1 MHDEPRRHPCRH
13 ARCASGRAHDRKGE
27 REYPGTLEVA
37 GNERGYVLIHTHT
50 PVDEKNHVWHVIVNC
65 PAHHMS
71 HGDPSKSTAKRVAEM
86 FPEVAAEDEWA
97 LEQQQQ
103 MFAYPDEG
111 YCEVFLKPD
120 LALRRARKI
129 FVDLL
134 REEQMAKAQ
143 AAE

>member
-1 MHDEPRRHPCRH
+1 
-13 ARCASGRAHDRKGE
+13 
-27 REYPGTLEVA
+27 
-37 GNERGYVLIHTHT
+37 
-50 PVDEKNHVWHVIVNC
+50 
-65 PAHHMS
+65 
-71 HGDPSKSTAKRVAEM
+71 M

-97 LEQQQQ
+97 LAQQQQ

-111 YCEVFLKPD
+111 YSEVFLKPD

-134 REEQMAKAQ
+134 REQELAKAQ

>member
-1 MHDEPRRHPCRH
+1 AALMRCVVRVANPG
-13 ARCASGRAHDRKGE
+13 ARSCRKGE
-27 REYPGTLEVA
+27 REYPGTLEVT

-50 PVDEKNHVWHVIVNC
+50 PVDQKNHIWRVIVNC

-71 HGDPSKSTAKRVAEM
+71 HGDSNKSAAKRVAEM
-86 FPEVAAEDEWA
+86 FPEVAQEAEWA
-97 LEQQQQ
+97 LAQQQQ

-111 YCEVFLKPD
+111 YSEVFLKPD

-134 REEQMAKAQ
+134 REQELA
-143 AAE
+143 

>member
-1 MHDEPRRHPCRH
+1 MRVAPPGKLE
-13 ARCASGRAHDRKGE
+13 DRKSQ
-27 REYPGTLEVA
+27 REYPGTLEST
-37 GNERGYVLIHTHT
+37 GDERGYVLIHTHT

-71 HGDPSKSTAKRVAEM
+71 SSDPAKSAAKRVAEM

-111 YCEVFLKPD
+111 YTEVFLKPD

-129 FVDLL
+129 FADLL
-134 REEQMAKAQ
+134 REEQLAKAQ

>member
-1 MHDEPRRHPCRH
+1 
-13 ARCASGRAHDRKGE
+13 
-27 REYPGTLEVA
+27 
-37 GNERGYVLIHTHT
+37 
-50 PVDEKNHVWHVIVNC
+50 
-65 PAHHMS
+65 
-71 HGDPSKSTAKRVAEM
+71 M
-86 FPEVAAEDEWA
+86 FPTVAAEDEWA

-129 FVDLL
+129 FAELV
-134 REEQMAKAQ
+134 REQEQRIPAQ